1 MDVLSKDLPDAER
14 YKLLVGAVTDYAI
27 YMLDPTGRI
36 ASWNAGAERFKGYSE
51 DEIIGRNF
59 STFYT
64 PEDQAA
70 GMPRLALETAAG
82 AGKFQSEGW
91 RVRKDGS
98 RFWAHDV
105 TDSIRDGSGRLIG
118 FAKVTRDLTERRQA
132 EQILAES
139 QQEFRLLVQSVT
151 DYAIYMLDL
160 EGNIVSWNPGA
171 QRIKGYRPDEIIGQ
185 HFSRFYTEEDRE
197 AGLPAMALSTAA
209 REGRFEKEGWRVR
222 KDGTRF
228 WANVVIDPIRGSSG
242 NVRGFAKITRDVT
255 ERRES
260 EHRLEETRGALSQ
273 SQKMEA
279 VGKLTGGVAHDFNNL
294 LSAII
299 GSLELA
305 QKRLGSDPRVDDLL
319 ANAMQAAQRGASLT
333 QRMLAFARRQELKP
347 ESVDVR
353 TLVSAMTDMLARSLG
368 PNFDIVTRFPP
379 TLARILV
386 DPNQFEMSIL
396 NLTINARDAMPDGG
410 AITIS
415 AREEMSPHGV
425 PLGSHPGRYVV
436 LSIEDQGVGMDEV
449 TLERATEPFFT
460 TKGLGKGTGLGLSMI
475 AGLAEQSGG
484 RLELRS
490 TLGSGTTA
498 SIWLPAL
505 GKSGKAPP
513 LAEQPDIPAS
523 ARESLKILA
532 VDDDALV
539 LLNTAAMLED
549 MGHVVTTASSGP
561 RALRAL
567 EGMEQCDLII
577 TDHGMPG
584 MSGAQLIE
592 EARTMRPGLPAILA
606 TGYAELP
613 DGTAHGVLRLAKP
626 FFQHQLA
633 EVVRAVAD

>member
-1 MDVLSKDLPDAER
+1 MDVLSKNLSDAER
-14 YKLLVGAVTDYAI
+14 FKLLVGAVTDYAI
-27 YMLDPTGRI
+27 YMLDPDGQI
-36 ASWNAGAERFKGYSE
+36 VSWNAGAERFKGYSE
-51 DEIIGRNF
+51 SEVLGRNF
-59 STFYT
+59 SMFYT

-70 GMPRLALETAAG
+70 GIPRLALKTADQ
-82 AGKFQSEGW
+82 AGKFECEGW

-98 RFWAHDV
+98 RFWSHDV
-105 TDSIRDGSGRLIG
+105 IDPIRDEDGKSIG
-118 FAKVTRDLTERRQA
+118 FAKVSRDLTERRLA
-132 EQILAES
+132 EQTLADSHE
-139 QQEFRLLVQSVT
+139 EFQLLVQSVT

-171 QRIKGYRPDEIIGQ
+171 QRIKGYRRDEIIGQ
-185 HFSRFYTEEDRE
+185 HFSCFYTEEDRA
-197 AGLPAMALSTAA
+197 AGAPALALSTAA

-228 WANVVIDPIRGSSG
+228 WANVVIDPIRGPSG
-242 NVRGFAKITRDVT
+242 HIRGFAKITRDVT
-255 ERRES
+255 ERREAELGL
-260 EHRLEETRGALSQ
+260 EHAREALSQ

-279 VGKLTGGVAHDFNNL
+279 IGKLTGGVAHDFNNL

-299 GSLELA
+299 GSIELA
-305 QKRLGSDPRVDDLL
+305 QKRLGGDSRVSELL
-319 ANAMQAAQRGASLT
+319 TNAMQAAQRGAGLT

-347 ESVDVR
+347 ETVDLR

-368 PNFDIVTRFPP
+368 PNIDIVTRFPS
-379 TLARILV
+379 TLASVLV
-386 DPNQFEMSIL
+386 DPNQLEMSIL
-396 NLTINARDAMPDGG
+396 NLAINARDAMPKGG
-410 AITIS
+410 TITIS
-415 AREEMSPHGV
+415 AREETVADRGFLESRA
-425 PLGSHPGRYVV
+425 GRYVV
-436 LSIEDQGVGMDEV
+436 LSVEDEGTGMDEV

-460 TKGLGKGTGLGLSMI
+460 TKGIGKGTGLGLSMI

-490 TLGSGTTA
+490 MLGHGTAA
-498 SIWLPAL
+498 SIWLPAQDRA
-505 GKSGKAPP
+505 GATR
-513 LAEQPDIPAS
+513 AAVDHPAVTGQ
-523 ARESLKILA
+523 AKEALKVLA

-549 MGHVVTTASSGP
+549 MGHEVTTATSGP

-567 EGMEQCDLII
+567 EGMAQCDLLI

-592 EARTMRPGLPAILA
+592 EVRALRPGLPAILA

-613 DGTAHGVLRLAKP
+613 EGTAEGITRLAKP

-633 EVVRAVAD
+633 EVVRVVAA